1 MGMQHPFK
9 PEYLWRPSQILR
21 RLSFTP
27 SRAVT
32 ALSLPW
38 GCTIRARSADDI
50 GRSIATQG
58 VYDLPLTE
66 ALTRLC
72 DPGETALDLGANI
85 GYASLVLARAVG
97 PQGRVI
103 CFEPNPAL
111 LPLLRSNVENW
122 SALPV
127 ASIQIEAVAVSET
140 NGEGVLGF
148 PDGYAE
154 NQGLGTLTLGTDG
167 VAVSIRRLD
176 SFGIPSVGVMKVDV
190 EGHEASVFS
199 GAQSLLAGKRIR
211 DILFEEHEAYPAHSH
226 KLLLGHGYHLFRVTR
241 STFRP
246 LLLPPE
252 EQSRNGFLPPN
263 FLATLDPQR
272 ASSRFTAWGWSAL
285 SEKLPRS

>member
-1 MGMQHPFK
+1 MDMEHPFK

-27 SRAVT
+27 SETAV

-38 GCTIRARSADDI
+38 KCTIKACSAEVI

-66 ALTRLC
+66 ALTRLA

-97 PQGRVI
+97 PRGRVI

-111 LPLLRSNVENW
+111 LPLLKANVENW
-122 SALPV
+122 SHLPV
-127 ASIQIEAVAVSET
+127 APIQVEAVAVSGT
-140 NGEGVLGF
+140 NGDGMLGF
-148 PDGYAE
+148 PDEYAR
-154 NQGLGTLTLGTDG
+154 NQGVATLEISTGG
-167 VAVSIRRLD
+167 VPVSIRRLD
-176 SFGIPSVGVMKVDV
+176 SFDISSVGVMKVDV
-190 EGHEASVFS
+190 EGHETSVFS
-199 GAQSLLAGKRIR
+199 GAESLLAGKRIR
-211 DILFEEHEAYPAHSH
+211 DIMFEEHEAYPARSH
-226 KLLLGHGYHLFRVTR
+226 QMLLDHGYHMFRVTR

-252 EQSRNGFLPPN
+252 AQSRQVFLPPN
-263 FLATLDPQR
+263 FLATLDPIR
-272 ASSRFTAWGWSAL
+272 ASARFAAWGWSAL
-285 SEKLPRS
+285 SGKRPKN